1 MDKQFIG
8 PNDVAII
15 GMAGRYPQAPDLATF
30 WHKLVN
36 AEEFTTFYTEEQLRE
51 MGVDEELIRNP
62 KYVKAGGYVE
72 TVETFDA
79 AFFGYNPREASFM
92 DPQHRHFLETAWEA
106 LEDAG
111 YDPARIDFPV
121 GVFGG
126 AAMDTYVLLNI
137 ASNPQL
143 MTPVNQ
149 LQIQI
154 GNDNSYLTTRV
165 SYKLNLK
172 GPSHTVQSAC
182 STSLVA
188 AHVACQSLLNGECDM
203 ALAGGAAVHATDRSG
218 YWHFE
223 GGMSSPDG
231 HCRTFDAQG
240 GGPIFN
246 TGVGVIVLKRLEDA
260 LEDHDHIYAIIKGS
274 AINNDGALK
283 VSYAAPSVTGQSE
296 VIVEALANAG
306 VDPETISYVEA
317 HGTATPLGDPIEM
330 TALTRAYR
338 QKTDKVQ
345 FCGIGSVKSNLGHLD
360 AAAGVTSLF
369 KAVLSLHHKQIPASL
384 HFHTPNPQIEFDHSP
399 FRVITKL
406 TDWPAG
412 PTPRRAGVSS
422 FGIGGTNAH
431 VILQEA
437 PEPHES
443 SDSRPTQ
450 LLLLS
455 AKTASALDRMSHNLA
470 AHLRQHPALNLAD
483 VAYTLQVGRQPFNH
497 RRIVLAD
504 DASSAIAALESGD
517 PQKVRSAVHPGV
529 TRSVAFMFSG
539 QGAQYPHMAKE
550 LYDTEPIFRA
560 VVDECCDLLQPHM
573 QPYMRSH
580 MRSHLG
586 LDLRT
591 VLLSSPSDAEAA
603 AQLQQ
608 TWLTQP
614 ALFVTEYALA
624 QLWRA
629 WGVEPDALI
638 GHSIGEYVAACLA
651 GVFSLPDALALVARR
666 GQLMQSLP
674 SGAMLTLPLSE
685 TAAQPWLNGQLSV
698 AAVNESSRCVVSGPE
713 EAISE
718 LERRLAAQGIESR
731 RLHTSHAF
739 HSAMMDPILAEFRAA
754 VSRTSRHAPKIPFIS
769 NVSGSWIT
777 AAQATNPDYWATHL
791 RQAVRFADGVAELL
805 RDPHRI
811 CLEVGPGR
819 TLATLVNR
827 HEAKKDSH
835 VVLASLRHPQDSGS
849 NLAFLLF
856 TLGQLWLA
864 GVNVDWDGFYRDE
877 VRHRVSLPT
886 YPFERQ
892 RYWIEPGKHT
902 AVEKIADKSQKQPLG
917 DWFYISSWK
926 RSMPRNHASAPAK
939 MPATTWLLFKD
950 DVGLGD
956 RLAQR
961 LRQHGHTVI
970 TVTAGNSFAAHDA
983 HAYTINPEAPAD
995 YDQLLQALMDQSA
1008 TYGGILHL
1016 WSVTTSPEG
1025 DDKIERAAA
1034 LQQRGFYSLIY
1045 LAQALG
1051 RLENETPLTIR
1062 VLSNNMQAVA
1072 NETILEP
1079 AKVTLLGPCQVITQE
1094 YASLTCQS
1102 IDVTLPAAGSWQE
1115 SRLLDQLLAEFYATP
1130 DETNNGRL
1138 DTIALRGADRWVR
1151 VYEPSPLPNSP
1162 TLDQLPL
1169 RDGGVYLITGGLG
1182 GLGLELTHFIART
1195 VAANLVLLNR
1205 TPLPERETW
1214 AGWLASSDPA
1224 LAGMQRRISQI
1235 QALEA
1240 QGANVLALSA
1250 DVSDRAQMQ
1259 QVMET
1264 IRARFGRLDGVVHAA
1279 GVPGAGIV
1287 QLKTAAAAAS
1297 VLAPKLYGTLILQEL
1312 LADQSLDFFL
1322 LFSSITAITG
1332 GFGQVDYCAANA
1344 FLDAFAQANSALR
1357 GQRTLSINWDAW
1369 QQVGMAASP
1378 ELQQL
1383 SGGGPGEL
1391 PTNHPLLA
1399 RYRPT
1404 SEDGATFTTRFTPAQ
1419 HWVLGEHRVAGIP
1432 TIPGAAYPEVTY
1444 AAFRHH
1450 TGHTVAE
1457 IDDLTFLMPFM
1468 VGEDA
1473 GRELIVALEPVPGD
1487 GGEYMLR
1494 AASQTHG
1501 GGGTRWQDHVTGRV
1515 RPLIAAAAP
1524 RLDIPAIIAR
1534 CQPVDLAAISD
1545 RAAAMADFV
1554 DIGPR
1559 WECIQAVYA
1568 GAQEGLAHLRLAEPF
1583 LSDLE
1588 QYTLHPAL
1596 LDIATSFAIQSVGEG
1611 NYLPLSYQNMRVY
1624 APFTP
1629 DLYCFVRLPQNV
1641 GDSKEVVA
1649 IDVLIANA
1657 AGAMLVEINGFA
1669 VKRVAAEALN
1679 RLVESSAAEAAL
1691 VVGDQ
1696 QKSSPVALR
1705 DLSQAILP
1713 AEGVEA
1719 FQRLLAF
1726 AWLPQVIVSTRNL
1739 AATIAEV
1746 NAFDP
1751 QSFMARMEAM
1761 PRPGR
1766 THKYPRPDLSVPY
1779 VAPRSAAE
1787 EQIAALWQDV
1797 LGLDQV
1803 GVHDNFFELGGD
1815 SLLGTQIMA
1824 RAKDAG
1830 IELTPNQFF
1839 QHQTVAEIAA
1849 LLQDQISAQPATQM
1863 ATTAPLPRSIMAEE
1877 QLLDNLD
1884 QLSEAEIDALLADMM
1899 TGK

>member
-1 MDKQFIG
+1 MDKQFIS

-15 GMAGRYPQAPDLATF
+15 GMAGRYPQAPDLAAF
-30 WHKLVN
+30 WQKLVN
-36 AEEFTTFYTEEQLRE
+36 AEEFTTFYTEKQLRE

-62 KYVKAGGYVE
+62 EYVKAGGYVE
-72 TVETFDA
+72 TVEMFDA

-111 YDPARIDFPV
+111 YDPTRVDFPV

-137 ASNPQL
+137 ASNPRL

-223 GGMSSPDG
+223 GGMASPDG

-246 TGVGVIVLKRLEDA
+246 TGVGGIVLKRLEDA
-260 LEDHDHIYAIIKGS
+260 LEDRDHIYAIIKGS

-283 VSYAAPSVTGQSE
+283 VSYAAPSVAGQSE

-306 VDPETISYVEA
+306 IHPETISYVEA

-338 QKTDKVQ
+338 QKTDKAQ

-369 KAVLSLHHKQIPASL
+369 KAILALQHKQIPASL
-384 HFHTPNPQIEFDHSP
+384 HFHSPNPQIDFDHSP
-399 FRVITKL
+399 FRVITEL

-431 VILQEA
+431 VILQES
-437 PEPHES
+437 PQPQPG

-455 AKTASALDRMSHNLA
+455 AKTASALDRLSHNLA
-470 AHLRQHPALNLAD
+470 NHLRQHPALNLAD

-497 RRIVLAD
+497 RRLVLAA
-504 DASSAIAALESGD
+504 DADAAIAALEGDD
-517 PQKVRSAVHPGV
+517 PQKARTAVHQGI
-529 TRSVAFMFSG
+529 TRPVAFMFSG
-539 QGAQYPHMAKE
+539 QGAQYPHMAQE

-560 VVDECCDLLQPHM
+560 VVDECCDLLQPH
-573 QPYMRSH
+573 
-580 MRSHLG
+580 LG
-586 LDLRT
+586 QDLRR
-591 VLLSSPSDAEAA
+591 VLLASPADTEAA

-624 QLWRA
+624 RLWQA

-651 GVFSLPDALALVARR
+651 GVFSLPDALALVAKR

-674 SGAMLTLPLSE
+674 AGAMLTLPLSE

-713 EAISE
+713 EAISD
-718 LERRLAAQGIESR
+718 LERRLAAQGIEGR

-754 VSRTSRHAPKIPFIS
+754 VSRTSRHAPEIPFIS
-769 NVSGSWIT
+769 NVSGGWIG
-777 AAQATNPDYWATHL
+777 AEQATSPDYWVTHL

-805 RDPHRI
+805 RDPNRI

-819 TLATLVNR
+819 TLSTLVNR
-827 HEAKKDSH
+827 HEARRDSH
-835 VVLASLRHPQDSGS
+835 IVLASLRHPQDNGS
-849 NLAFLLF
+849 NLAFLLL

-864 GVNVDWDGFYRDE
+864 GVNVDWDGFYSDE
-877 VRHRVSLPT
+877 VRNRVSLPT

-892 RYWIEPGKHT
+892 RYWIEPGKQA
-902 AVEKIADKSQKQPLG
+902 AVAEATPKNQKQPLS
-917 DWFYISSWK
+917 DWFYIPSWK
-926 RSMPRNHASAPAK
+926 RSMPLAPVSK
-939 MPATTWLLFKD
+939 MPIAPTTWLLFKD
-950 DVGLGD
+950 DDTLGD

-961 LRQHGHTVI
+961 LRQQGHTVI
-970 TVTAGNSFAAHDA
+970 TVAAGNSFTTHDA
-983 HAYTINPEAPAD
+983 HTFTINPEAPAG
-995 YDQLLQALMDQSA
+995 YDQLLQAVMGQSA

-1016 WSVTTSPEG
+1016 WSVTAPATGSDEPG
-1025 DDKIERAAA
+1025 HAIM

-1051 RLENETPLTIR
+1051 RLENETPLTIH

-1072 NETILEP
+1072 NDAILEP
-1079 AKVTLLGPCQVITQE
+1079 AKATLLGPCQVITQE
-1094 YASLTCQS
+1094 YAPLTCQS
-1102 IDVTLPAAGSWQE
+1102 IDITLPAAGSWQE
-1115 SRLLDQLLAEFYATP
+1115 SRLLDQLLAEFHATP
-1130 DETNNGRL
+1130 TQPDNGQPHM
-1138 DTIALRGADRWVR
+1138 IALRGADRWVR
-1151 VYEPSPLPNSP
+1151 VYEPAPLPDSP
-1162 TLDQLPL
+1162 TPDQLPL

-1195 VAANLVLLNR
+1195 VAANLVLLGR

-1214 AGWLASSDPA
+1214 PGWLASSDPA
-1224 LAGMQRRISQI
+1224 LAGMRRKISQI

-1240 QGANVLALSA
+1240 QGANVLVLAA

-1259 QVMET
+1259 QAMHT

-1287 QLKTAAAAAS
+1287 QLKTTAAAAA

-1378 ELQQL
+1378 ERQPL
-1383 SGGGPGEL
+1383 SGGKLNEDEL

-1399 RYRPT
+1399 RYQPAD
-1404 SEDGATFTTRFTPAQ
+1404 EDGATFTTRFTPAR

-1432 TIPGAAYPEVTY
+1432 TIPGATYPEVAY

-1450 TGHTVAE
+1450 TGHTAAE

-1468 VGEDA
+1468 VGADA
-1473 GRELIVALEPVPGD
+1473 GRELVVTLEPVSGD
-1487 GGEYMLR
+1487 EQTYTLQ
-1494 AASQTHG
+1494 AASQINGSG
-1501 GGGTRWQDHVTGRV
+1501 GPRWQDHVTGRV
-1515 RPLIAAAAP
+1515 RPLTAAGAP
-1524 RLDIPAIIAR
+1524 RLDVPAIIAR
-1534 CQPVDLAAISD
+1534 CRPVDLADISD

-1554 DIGPR
+1554 DVGPR
-1559 WECIQAVYA
+1559 WECVQAVYA
-1568 GAQEGLAHLRLAEPF
+1568 GNQEGLAHLRLAEPF
-1583 LSDLE
+1583 LTDLE
-1588 QYTLHPAL
+1588 QIALHPAL
-1596 LDIATSFAIQSVGEG
+1596 MDIATSFAIQSIGEG
-1611 NYLPLSYQNMRVY
+1611 NYLPLSYQNVRVY

-1629 DLYCFVRLPQNV
+1629 DLYCLVRLPQNV
-1641 GDSKEVVA
+1641 GGSKETVV
-1649 IDVLIANA
+1649 IDVVIANA
-1657 AGAMLVEINGFA
+1657 EGATLVEINGFA

-1679 RLVESSAAEAAL
+1679 RLVESAAAEATA
-1691 VVGDQ
+1691 
-1696 QKSSPVALR
+1696 VADPPPSFPAAMR

-1726 AWLPQVIVSTRNL
+1726 AWLPQVIVSTRDL
-1739 AATIAEV
+1739 AATIAAV

-1751 QSFMARMEAM
+1751 QSFMARMDAA

-1766 THKYPRPDLSVPY
+1766 AHKYPRPDLSVPY
-1779 VAPRSAAE
+1779 VAPRNAAE
-1787 EQIAALWQDV
+1787 EQIAILWQDV

-1839 QHQTVAEIAA
+1839 QHQTVAEIAS
-1849 LLQDQISAQPATQM
+1849 LLQDQVGAAPAA
-1863 ATTAPLPRSIMAEE
+1863 ATASPRSIMVEE
-1877 QLLDNLD
+1877 QLLSNLD
-1884 QLSEAEIDALLADMM
+1884 QLSEAEMDALLAGML
-1899 TGK
+1899 TGE